1 MIIIL
6 SYLVYQRSIS
16 HLGSVVEGL
25 FEPELLASPLGLEG
39 FDSNTCLLGELI
51 SLEPNFEAMSERML
65 AHRFLI
71 SLSLT

>member
-25 FEPELLASPLGLEG
+25 FEPELVAPPLGLEG
-39 FDSNTCLLGELI
+39 LDSNTDLLGELI
-51 SLEPNFEAMSERML
+51 SLEPNFEAMSWRML
-65 AHRFLI
+65 VHLFLI
-71 SLSLT
+71 ILSLT